1 MKIYLPGPGHD
12 KGPMLKARYEQLRQ
26 AGIKRTMSRELT
38 VFLTEGMCAWMH
50 AWLSLPVEITGGSEK
65 GCGTGFNVPGKKEAH
80 FTGIQSEVINILAAI
95 SLEKLR
101 GDGICGIC

>member
-65 GCGTGFNVPGKKEAH
+65 GCYGQALHDDGDLREGAGKDR
-80 FTGIQSEVINILAAI
+80 V
-95 SLEKLR
+95 R
-101 GDGICGIC
+101 